1 MLLSALYL
9 HTLREEGVMSLDEV
23 ALREWVHRVVH
34 GMTDR
39 RAFLRY
45 VMGLGLSGPC
55 LSHLLATSTPA
66 QAQTPRPVADFV
78 PTKGG
83 GGGKLRLL
91 WWQAP
96 TILNV
101 HLASGTKDSDAS
113 RLFYEPLAAFDPE
126 ANFVPILAIEIPSLD
141 NGGLAKDGTSVTWKL
156 KQGVVWHDG
165 KPFTADDVVFT
176 WEYAADPAT
185 SATTI
190 GNFENIEHIDKLDD
204 HTVRVVF
211 KVPTAYW
218 YRAFFGR
225 GGLILPKHLF
235 ASYKGQNSRNAPYN
249 LKPVGTGPYKIVEFK
264 PGDVVLGEINM
275 QYHVPN
281 RPFFDTVELKG
292 GGDATSA
299 ARAVLQTGEFDY
311 AWNLQVEDPV
321 LKRLEQGGK
330 GRVLYTTGASVER
343 LQINFTDPW
352 TEVDGERSSL
362 KKPHP
367 FHTDHRIRQA
377 YTKAIDRRTI
387 AEQLYGQG
395 GEPTSNILVA
405 PSRFAS
411 SNTTW
416 EFDLGKAAALLEQAG
431 WKRGSDRI
439 RVKDGQRLKIV
450 YQTSVNPV
458 RQKTQ
463 AIVKKTFEEIGIEVE
478 LKAVN
483 AAVYFSSDPGN
494 PDTASH
500 FYTDVQMFT
509 VEGGVDP
516 EGYMEPYTSW
526 QIAQKANNWSGRNF
540 TRWSQADY
548 DALWR
553 QSQAELDP
561 VKRVA
566 LFIRMNDMLIEH
578 NVVVPIIWRHAVSA
592 ASHKLQGMDLT
603 PWDSTLWHLAY
614 WHRAS

>member
-1 MLLSALYL
+1 MSIDET
-9 HTLREEGVMSLDEV
+9 TLR
-23 ALREWVHRVVH
+23 AWVHRVVN
-34 GMTDR
+34 GMADR

-45 VMGLGLSGPC
+45 LLGLGLSGPV
-55 LSHLLATSTPA
+55 LGSLLAAHQPT
-66 QAQTPRPVADFV
+66 QAQTKQAVAFV
-78 PTKGG
+78 PTRRG

-96 TILNV
+96 VILNP
-101 HLASGTKDSDAS
+101 HLSSGTKDFDAS
-113 RLFYEPLAAFDPE
+113 RVVSEPLAAYDVD
-126 ANFVPILAIEIPSLD
+126 ANFVPILAAEIPSFE
-141 NGGLAKDGTSVTWKL
+141 NGGLARDGTSVTWRL
-156 KQGVVWHDG
+156 KQGVTWHDG

-176 WEYAADPAT
+176 WEYAAD
-185 SATTI
+185 SATGATTSCSY
-190 GNFENIEHIDKLDD
+190 ENIARIDRLDD
-204 HTVRVVF
+204 HTAYVVF

-218 YRAFFGR
+218 HRAFFGTQ
-225 GGLILPKHLF
+225 GMLLPKHLL
-235 ASYKGQNSRNAPYN
+235 AAYKGQNSRNAPYN
-249 LKPVGTGPYKIVEFK
+249 LKPIGTGPYKLVEFK
-264 PGDVVLGEINM
+264 PGDVVLYELNPN
-275 QYHVPN
+275 YHVPN
-281 RPFFDTVELKG
+281 RPFFDSVELKG

-330 GRVLYTTGASVER
+330 GRVVYNKGAAVER
-343 LQINFTDPW
+343 LQVNFTDPW

-367 FHTDHRIRQA
+367 FQTDPRIRQA
-377 YTKAIDRRTI
+377 YAKAVDRRTI

-405 PSRFAS
+405 PPHFAS

-416 EFDLGKAAALLEQAG
+416 EFDPGKAATLLEQAG
-431 WKRGSDRI
+431 WKRGNDGI

-463 AIVKKTFEEIGIEVE
+463 AIVKKAFEEMGIEVE
-478 LKAVN
+478 LKTVN

-494 PDTASH
+494 PDTVSH
-500 FYTDVQMFT
+500 FYTDVQMYNIT
-509 VEGGVDP
+509 GGVDP
-516 EGYMEPYTSW
+516 EANMEAYTTW
-526 QIAQKANNWSGRNF
+526 RIAQKANNWSGTNIV
-540 TRWSQADY
+540 RWSHADY
-548 DALWR
+548 DTLWK
-553 QSQAELDP
+553 QAQAELDA
-561 VKRVA
+561 VKRAA

-578 NVVVPIIWRHAVSA
+578 NVVVPITWRHAVSA
-592 ASHKLQGMDLT
+592 ASHKLQSLDLT

-614 WHRAS
+614 WYRAA